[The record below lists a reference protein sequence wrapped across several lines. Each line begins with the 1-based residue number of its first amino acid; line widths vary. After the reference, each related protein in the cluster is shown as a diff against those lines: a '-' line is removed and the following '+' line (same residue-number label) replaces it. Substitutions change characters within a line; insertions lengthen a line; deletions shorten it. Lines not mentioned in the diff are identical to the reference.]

1 MPGAGG
7 GAARGRAGDRRQS
20 GRVVAG
26 RARTGWDA
34 YLATFHAERAGITEE
49 VLGRAVDEP
58 DGLTPYAWLIQGLD
72 PAARVLDLGCGSGP
86 ARPPEARW
94 WVGLDRSGDE
104 LARAVAA
111 GRGPL
116 VRGDAIRLPVPAAS
130 VDVVTAALSLMLVQP
145 LDRALAEVAR
155 VLRPGGELRLL
166 LPAQRPLSLGD
177 VVRYLRLF
185 LALRATTSFPPSD
198 LRTST
203 TEVLAEAGLAVERDE
218 ARRFERP
225 LAEAEDA
232 DRFVASWYLPGV
244 PPQRVAAAQARARS
258 LAPTNIG
265 IPLRR
270 VVARRA

>member
-1 MPGAGG
+1 M
-7 GAARGRAGDRRQS
+7 
-20 GRVVAG
+20 VAG
-26 RARTGWDA
+26 RAPTDWPGF
-34 YLATFHAERAGITEE
+34 LARFHGERAGITED
-49 VLGRAVDEP
+49 VLGRAVGEP
-58 DGLTPYAWLIQGLD
+58 DGRTPYGWLVEGLD
-72 PAARVLDLGCGSGP
+72 PAGRVLDVGCGSGP

-94 WVGLDRSGDE
+94 WVGLDRSGGE
-104 LARAVAA
+104 LARAEVA
-111 GRGPL
+111 GRRPL
-116 VRGDAIRLPVPAAS
+116 VRGDATRLPLPTGS

-145 LDRALAEVAR
+145 LDQALAEVAR

-166 LPAQRPLSLGD
+166 LPAQRPLSFAD

-225 LAEAEDA
+225 LAVAADA
-232 DRFVASWYLPGV
+232 DRFVASWYLPDV
-244 PPQRVAAAQARARS
+244 APERVGAAQGRARS
-258 LAPTNIG
+258 MVPTTIG

-270 VVARRA
+270 VVARRT